1 MKASLAASLVPIL
14 LLGAG
19 VSGAV
24 GPVAG
29 QSEAPVAPL
38 RPLGECML
46 ARQVLDWGVID
57 ERRLV
62 VRSLG
67 DRFYDIKLSHRCAAM
82 TRRPLLSFR
91 DGLQPLPLGSGRGFR
106 YGVGADP
113 VTTDGRIC
121 GDLGDAVVPHGGFWT
136 GTEIPCDIAQVCRID
151 KDAFEGVFGKSTL
164 EAYRL
169 LDQSPTVTSNQNRPS
184 W

>member
-1 MKASLAASLVPIL
+1 MKTSLAASLVPIL

-19 VSGAV
+19 VSGAA
-24 GPVAG
+24 GPETG
-29 QSEAPVAPL
+29 QSAQAPVAPL
-38 RPLGECML
+38 RPLGECMV

-67 DRFYDIKLSHRCAAM
+67 NRYYDIRLSHRCPAM
-82 TRRPLLSFR
+82 ARRPLLSFR
-91 DGLQPLPLGSGRGFR
+91 DGLQPLPLGSARGFR

-113 VTTDGRIC
+113 ITTDGRIC

-136 GTEIPCDIAQVCRID
+136 GTEIPCDIAQVRRID
-151 KDAFEGVFGKSTL
+151 KDAFEGVFGKSTP

-169 LDQSPTVTSNQNRPS
+169 LDQSPTVLPTRAR
-184 W
+184 